1 MKIEDLIKKSTGL
14 LPNEAAITIGTSNRI
29 IVSKAIALEKLQ
41 YQDNDEFFIDS
52 VVDNGIS
59 GIIIGCM
66 PKIDDIKT
74 FPFNTTGTTF
84 SNKIVA
90 DYLGGE
96 KSQWNI
102 DIKYDDLELDNRLI
116 PLFLIKQ
123 TIKGEEAKKEQ
134 NETYTAVKKAEAE
147 KVKTVD
153 ESIALPEIESNFTTG
168 FEDNCKDSSEEQEV
182 VNNPF
187 I

>member
-29 IVSKAIALEKLQ
+29 IISKAIALEKLQ

-84 SNKIVA
+84 SNKTVA

-123 TIKGEEAKKEQ
+123 TIKGEEVKKEQ
-134 NETYTAVKKAEAE
+134 NETYTSIKKAEFE
-147 KVKTVD
+147 KVKAAD
-153 ESIALPEIESNFTTG
+153 EPTELSEIESNFTTD
-168 FEDNCKDSSEEQEV
+168 FEDNFEEQEE

-187 I
+187 K